1 MGYRAIVGG
10 RQLSVTPRA
19 NGYERL
25 VALDGRELYV
35 DWQTVGDADADAHDQ
50 RATHY
55 SALIGDRS
63 YEAFVRR
70 VRDDGEGDAGNITF
84 EVTIAGHPYLVTVQD
99 ERTQT
104 LASLA
109 GSGHGSGD
117 ATIRAPMPGL
127 VSNIMADEG
136 DMVERGQALIVLEAM
151 KMENDLT
158 TPRAG
163 IVKDIRVTKG
173 QAVNQGDVLAIVGSL
188 GGEEDS
194 TEDDVSG

>member
-10 RQLSVTPRA
+10 RQISVTPRA
-19 NGYERL
+19 NGHERL
-25 VALDGRELYV
+25 VALDGRELHV
-35 DWQTVGDADADAHDQ
+35 DWQAVGDADAHDQ

-55 SALIGDRS
+55 SALIGGRS

-70 VRDDGEGDAGNITF
+70 VRDDGEGDAGNTTF

-99 ERTQT
+99 ERTQA

-127 VSNIMADEG
+127 VSNIMSEEG

-163 IVKDIRVTKG
+163 VVKGIRVTKG